1 MKHDNEER
9 PHSGRYYFGKTP
21 METFLDSLNWAKE
34 KLLNLANPAAWLM
47 HPDPIEYWNKNPQ
60 LTGQIVASTNYFS
73 WILCSSS

>member
-34 KLLNLANPAAWLM
+34 KLLNLANPAA
-47 HPDPIEYWNKNPQ
+47 
-60 LTGQIVASTNYFS
+60 
-73 WILCSSS
+73 